1 VLYQLVLFP
10 VTLSDANCL
19 KPPHFWAT
27 VCKRFAL
34 CYRSVVCPVLSVCL
48 SVSNVGVLWPN
59 GWTDQDETWHADRP
73 RSWPHCFRW
82 GPSSSSPKGAQ
93 PPPQFLAHICCGQM
107 AAWIKMSLGMKVG
120 LGPGNFV
127 LDGDPA
133 PLPKIGAEPPKFL
146 AHVYCDQ
153 TAGWMK
159 LVVGMELGLDLG
171 NFVLDGP
178 PVAPSPKGGQ
188 TPKIFG
194 PCLL

>member
-1 VLYQLVLFP
+1 
-10 VTLSDANCL
+10 
-19 KPPHFWAT
+19 
-27 VCKRFAL
+27 
-34 CYRSVVCPVLSVCL
+34 
-48 SVSNVGVLWPN
+48 
-59 GWTDQDETWHADRP
+59 
-73 RSWPHCFRW
+73 
-82 GPSSSSPKGAQ
+82 
-93 PPPQFLAHICCGQM
+93 
-107 AAWIKMSLGMKVG
+107 MSLGMKVG